1 MHDDLGL
8 KSLERRK
15 VNILTKAIREKRLQK
30 LLSVISC
37 RPSVVDKIL
46 FSDEKLFM
54 IQEVS
59 NTQNSHTNIGSLKAC
74 CSEND

>member
-46 FSDEKLFM
+46 FIF
-54 IQEVS
+54 
-59 NTQNSHTNIGSLKAC
+59 
-74 CSEND
+74 